1 MRLRGAGGARVRP
14 GRVHLVRKPRVFFLF
29 QPRRLFFSLSS
40 PSDPFSPPPSL
51 FLSLYLSFSFPPR
64 CSPCKKFAPIYAA
77 FASSY
82 EKVTF
87 LKFHANSNE
96 ATKALF
102 KERLKVPQTPAFALL
117 RDGKLVAPLVL
128 GANAERLAAA
138 LSEAAASELG
148 KGRGEDPLENATEFE
163 RQVFMSR
170 LTAGARKV

>member
-1 MRLRGAGGARVRP
+1 M
-14 GRVHLVRKPRVFFLF
+14 
-29 QPRRLFFSLSS
+29 
-40 PSDPFSPPPSL
+40 
-51 FLSLYLSFSFPPR
+51 
-64 CSPCKKFAPIYAA
+64 
-77 FASSY
+77 
-82 EKVTF
+82 
-87 LKFHANSNE
+87 KFHANSNE

-148 KGRGEDPLENATEFE
+148 KGRGEDPLENASEFE